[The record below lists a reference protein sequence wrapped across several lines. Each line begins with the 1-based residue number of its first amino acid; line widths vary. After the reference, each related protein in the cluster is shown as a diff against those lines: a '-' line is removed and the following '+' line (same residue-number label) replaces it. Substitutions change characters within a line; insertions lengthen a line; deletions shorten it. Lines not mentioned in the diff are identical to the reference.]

1 MSSIYTTLKST
12 GLPVA
17 YGRFKDATT
26 PPFIIYLGDGQD
38 TMAADDGV
46 YHKKSRYKVEYY
58 FAEKREAN
66 ENAIEEALT
75 EAGYIYDKSED
86 VYISSEDL
94 FVIYYSV

>member
-66 ENAIEEALT
+66 EDSIEKALT
-75 EAGYIYDKSED
+75 AAGYIYDKSED